1 MNKNYQGTVF
11 FDLDGTLLNE
21 HSQVDSDVADAIH
34 QLRENNYL
42 PVICTGRAPD
52 EIVDISNATGIDTN
66 ITLNGALVQSE
77 QEIIYEN
84 ILEPELIEQ
93 VIDTATKFDDVVGM
107 HSYTSTS
114 INRRTDVVEDFY
126 QMVHLPLP
134 KVDADF
140 YKKVKVPMIVVVSP
154 EKEDRYQVKYPE
166 LKFYKTGTY
175 SIDVVKKGITKMS
188 GINNLIKNMQLD
200 DKPVYAFGDG
210 PNDLEM
216 IKSADYSVAMGN
228 GTDEI
233 KNSANYV
240 TSANIDGGIRNGLK
254 HYNLI

>member
-21 HSQVDSDVADAIH
+21 HSQVDPDVADAIH

-52 EIVDISNATGIDTN
+52 EIVDITDATGIDTN

-93 VIDTATKFDDVVGM
+93 VIDTATDFGDVVGM
-107 HSYTSTS
+107 HSYTTTK

-126 QMVHLPLP
+126 DMVHIDLP

-154 EKEDRYQVKYPE
+154 EKEDRYQVQYPS

-188 GINNLIKNMQLD
+188 GIQNLIKNMELT

-216 IKSADYSVAMGN
+216 IQSADYSIAMAN

-233 KNSANYV
+233 KNSASYV
-240 TSANIDGGIRNGLK
+240 TSANVDNGIRNGLK

>member
-21 HSQVDSDVADAIH
+21 HSKVDPDVANAIH

-52 EIVDISNATGIDTN
+52 EIVEISEATGIDTN

-93 VIDTATKFDDVVGM
+93 VIDTANEFDDVIGM

-114 INRRTDVVEDFY
+114 INRKTDVVEDFY

-154 EKEDRYQVKYPE
+154 EKEDRYQVQYPE

-188 GINNLIKNMQLD
+188 GIKNLINNMQLD

-216 IKSADYSVAMGN
+216 IKSADYSIAMEN
-228 GTDEI
+228 GTEEI
-233 KNSANYV
+233 KNSASYV
-240 TSANIDGGIRNGLK
+240 TSANTAGGIRNGLK